1 MSDNIR
7 VGLIGY
13 GYASKTFHA
22 PLIAGTPG
30 LELAVISSSDETK
43 VKADWPTVTVVSEP
57 KHLFND
63 PNIDLIVIPTP
74 NDTHFPLA
82 KAALEAGKHVVVDK
96 PFTVTLSQARELDA
110 LAKSLGRVLSVFH
123 NRRWDSDFLTLKG
136 LLAEGVLGEVAYF
149 ESHFDRFRPQVRD
162 RWREQGGPGSGIW
175 YDLAPHLL
183 DQAITLFG
191 LPVSMT
197 VDLAQLRPGAQS
209 TDYFHAILSYPQRRV
224 ILHGTM
230 LAAAESARYIVH
242 GSRGSYVKY
251 GLDPQEERLKNGERL
266 PQEDWGYD
274 MRDGVLTRVEGEER
288 VEETLLTVPGNY
300 PAYYAAI
307 RDALNGDGENPV
319 PASQAIQA
327 MELIEL
333 GIESAKH
340 RATLCLAN
348 GGGVIL
354 TITSMAAENKNINMT
369 SYASSKA
376 AASHLVRNMAFDLG
390 EKNIRVNGIAPGAIL
405 TDALKSVIT
414 PEIEQKMLQHTP
426 IRRLG
431 QPQDIA
437 NAALFLCSPA
447 ASWVSGQILTVS
459 GGGVQELN

>member
-22 PLIAGTPG
+22 PLIAGTAG
-30 LELAVISSSDETK
+30 MELVAISSSDEAK
-43 VKADWPTVTVVSEP
+43 VKADWPTVSVVSEP

-63 PNIDLIVIPTP
+63 PQIDLIVIPTP

-82 KAALEAGKHVVVDK
+82 KAALEAGKHVVA
-96 PFTVTLSQARELDA
+96 LSQARELDA
-110 LAKSLGRVLSVFH
+110 LARSLGRVLSVFH
-123 NRRWDSDFLTLKG
+123 NRRWDSDFLTLKA
-136 LLAEGVLGEVAYF
+136 LLADGTLGEVAYF
-149 ESHFDRFRPQVRD
+149 ESHFDRYRPQVRN

-183 DQAITLFG
+183 DQAVNLFG

-209 TDYFHAILSYPQRRV
+209 TYYFHAVLSYPQRRV
-224 ILHGTM
+224 ILHGTL

-251 GLDPQEERLKNGERL
+251 GLDPQEECLKSGARL
-266 PQEDWGYD
+266 PQADWGYD
-274 MRDGVLTRVEGEER
+274 MRDGVLTRVDGEER
-288 VEETLLTVPGNY
+288 QEENWLTLPGNY

-307 RDALNGDGENPV
+307 RDALNGVGENPV
-319 PASQAIQA
+319 PASQAIRI

-340 RATLCLAN
+340 RATLS
-348 GGGVIL
+348 L
-354 TITSMAAENKNINMT
+354 T
-369 SYASSKA
+369 
-376 AASHLVRNMAFDLG
+376 
-390 EKNIRVNGIAPGAIL
+390 
-405 TDALKSVIT
+405 
-414 PEIEQKMLQHTP
+414 
-426 IRRLG
+426 
-431 QPQDIA
+431 
-437 NAALFLCSPA
+437 
-447 ASWVSGQILTVS
+447 
-459 GGGVQELN
+459 

>member
-1 MSDNIR
+1 MSDSIR

-30 LELAVISSSDETK
+30 MALAAVSSSNATK
-43 VKADWPTVTVVSEP
+43 VHADWPSVPVVSEP

-82 KAALEAGKHVVVDK
+82 KAALEAGKHVIVDK

-110 LAKSLGRVLSVFH
+110 LAKSFGRVLSVFH
-123 NRRWDSDFLTLKG
+123 NRRWDSDFLTVKA
-136 LLAEGVLGEVAYF
+136 LLNEGTLGEILFF
-149 ESHFDRFRPQVRD
+149 ESHFDRFRPQVRN
-162 RWREQGGPGSGIW
+162 RWREQAGPGSGIW

-183 DQAITLFG
+183 DQAVNLFG

-197 VDLAQLRPGAQS
+197 VDLAQLRPGAQT
-209 TDYFHAILSYPQRRV
+209 TDYFHAVLSYPQRRIV
-224 ILHGTM
+224 LHGTM
-230 LAAAESARYIVH
+230 VAAAESARYILH
-242 GSRGSYVKY
+242 GTRGSFVKF

-274 MRDGVLTRVEGEER
+274 MRDGVVTRVEGEER
-288 VEETLLTVPGNY
+288 VEETLLTIPGNY

-307 RDALNGDGENPV
+307 RDALHGTGDNPV
-319 PASQAIQA
+319 PASQAIQI

-340 RATLCLAN
+340 RATLCLA
-348 GGGVIL
+348 
-354 TITSMAAENKNINMT
+354 
-369 SYASSKA
+369 
-376 AASHLVRNMAFDLG
+376 
-390 EKNIRVNGIAPGAIL
+390 
-405 TDALKSVIT
+405 
-414 PEIEQKMLQHTP
+414 
-426 IRRLG
+426 
-431 QPQDIA
+431 
-437 NAALFLCSPA
+437 
-447 ASWVSGQILTVS
+447 
-459 GGGVQELN
+459 

>member
-1 MSDNIR
+1 MSDSIR

-30 LELAVISSSDETK
+30 MALAAVSSSDATK
-43 VKADWPTVTVVSEP
+43 VHADWPSVPVVSEP

-82 KAALEAGKHVVVDK
+82 KAALEAGKHVIVDK

-110 LAKSLGRVLSVFH
+110 LAKSFGRVLSVFH
-123 NRRWDSDFLTLKG
+123 NRRWDSDFLTVKA
-136 LLAEGVLGEVAYF
+136 LLNEGTLGEILFF
-149 ESHFDRFRPQVRD
+149 ESHFDRFRPQVRN
-162 RWREQGGPGSGIW
+162 RWREQAGPGSGIW

-183 DQAITLFG
+183 DQAVNLFG

-197 VDLAQLRPGAQS
+197 VDLAQLRPGAQT
-209 TDYFHAILSYPQRRV
+209 TDYFHAVLSYPQRRIV
-224 ILHGTM
+224 LHGTM
-230 LAAAESARYIVH
+230 VAAAESARYILH
-242 GSRGSYVKY
+242 GTRGSYVKF

-274 MRDGVLTRVEGEER
+274 MRDGVVTRVEGEER
-288 VEETLLTVPGNY
+288 VEETLLTIPGNY

-307 RDALNGDGENPV
+307 CDALNGTGDNPV
-319 PASQAIQA
+319 PASQAIQI

-340 RATLCLAN
+340 RATLCLA
-348 GGGVIL
+348 
-354 TITSMAAENKNINMT
+354 
-369 SYASSKA
+369 
-376 AASHLVRNMAFDLG
+376 
-390 EKNIRVNGIAPGAIL
+390 
-405 TDALKSVIT
+405 
-414 PEIEQKMLQHTP
+414 
-426 IRRLG
+426 
-431 QPQDIA
+431 
-437 NAALFLCSPA
+437 
-447 ASWVSGQILTVS
+447 
-459 GGGVQELN
+459 

>member
-63 PNIDLIVIPTP
+63 PNMDLIVIPTP

-175 YDLAPHLL
+175 Y
-183 DQAITLFG
+183 
-191 LPVSMT
+191 
-197 VDLAQLRPGAQS
+197 DLAQLRPGAQS

-319 PASQAIQA
+319 PASQAIQV

-340 RATLCLAN
+340 RATLCLA
-348 GGGVIL
+348 
-354 TITSMAAENKNINMT
+354 
-369 SYASSKA
+369 
-376 AASHLVRNMAFDLG
+376 
-390 EKNIRVNGIAPGAIL
+390 
-405 TDALKSVIT
+405 
-414 PEIEQKMLQHTP
+414 
-426 IRRLG
+426 
-431 QPQDIA
+431 
-437 NAALFLCSPA
+437 
-447 ASWVSGQILTVS
+447 
-459 GGGVQELN
+459 